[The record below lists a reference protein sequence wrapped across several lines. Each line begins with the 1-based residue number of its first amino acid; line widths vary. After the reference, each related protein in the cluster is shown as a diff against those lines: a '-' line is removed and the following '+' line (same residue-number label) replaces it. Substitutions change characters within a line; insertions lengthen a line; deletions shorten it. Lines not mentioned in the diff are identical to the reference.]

1 MKETFL
7 EYLNELIYMLETYED
22 GWWLKYVQEARQS
35 YFENNNISKYTSLF
49 CGMGS
54 FNDIGFNCKITQVL
68 QDITYEMAHS
78 IEQSSSF
85 ALNNIL
91 NKLINEYGAWIED
104 LTDLQ
109 NEYNYTIFLTEK
121 YVPGNLHEINTA
133 YLKQSQNKSR

>member
-1 MKETFL
+1 
-7 EYLNELIYMLETYED
+7 
-22 GWWLKYVQEARQS
+22 
-35 YFENNNISKYTSLF
+35 
-49 CGMGS
+49 MGS

-109 NEYNYTIFLTEK
+109 NEYNYTIFLTEN